1 MAFWDDLTDF
11 GSGLL
16 DDVGEGMGNLIDVA
30 TKDDLS
36 KNAGTTQQPQ
46 QTVKDNHGNAVT
58 GSSLQ
63 SNDKTLL
70 YVGGG
75 IGAAVLL
82 LGLIV
87 VLKN

>member
-1 MAFWDDLTDF
+1 MAVWDDLTDF

-30 TKDDLS
+30 TKDDSS

-58 GSSLQ
+58 VSSLQ
-63 SNDKTLL
+63 SNDKPLL

-75 IGAAVLL
+75 LGAAVLL